1 MDPTSAGATTDPVMF
16 PSNVKRRWASP
27 SGDLGNANST
37 NHTLPLAKI
46 TGMPN
51 LASTNMSSL
60 KKSIYNPRQAGIE
73 TTSGT
78 FSPKGSLF

>member
-1 MDPTSAGATTDPVMF
+1 MDPTSAGATTGPAMF
-16 PSNVKRRWASP
+16 PAYVKGRWPSP

-37 NHTLPLAKI
+37 NHTLPLAKF

-60 KKSIYNPRQAGIE
+60 KKSIYNPRLGAVE